1 VTKAYSHTLRLC
13 DCTFNFFLFCP
24 SRNELLNSVYEKGFH
39 RDIDNNNNNN
49 NMAPRKNAVK
59 PPMKR
64 NNAPS
69 AAVAMVT
76 TVASKTTAPPSE
88 AEQAAAPSTAAA
100 TTTAK
105 TTTAPIA
112 DPPVPP
118 PASEIHPAIGA
129 KSLKTKYVPV
139 ASAKATGVAKA
150 TASNEQSTTED
161 STSEESEVIYF
172 VYLICFLNAFT

>member
-1 VTKAYSHTLRLC
+1 MDPC
-13 DCTFNFFLFCP
+13 
-24 SRNELLNSVYEKGFH
+24 
-39 RDIDNNNNNN
+39 
-49 NMAPRKNAVK
+49 KNAVK

-69 AAVAMVT
+69 AVAATATMA
-76 TVASKTTAPPSE
+76 ASKTTAPPSE

-100 TTTAK
+100 ITTVK
-105 TTTAPIA
+105 TTTAPVT
-112 DPPVPP
+112 DSPVPP

-161 STSEESEVIYF
+161 STSEELEVIYF
-172 VYLICFLNAFT
+172 VHLICFLNTFT